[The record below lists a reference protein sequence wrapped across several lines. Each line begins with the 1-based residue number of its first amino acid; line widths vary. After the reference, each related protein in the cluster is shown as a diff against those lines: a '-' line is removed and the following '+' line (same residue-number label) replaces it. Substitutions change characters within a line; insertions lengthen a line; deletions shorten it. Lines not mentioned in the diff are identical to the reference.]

1 MYFAPLRKDGYKVY
15 HPFAYRP
22 GTTHVYSNM
31 TPRFGKHSNVKDSKF
46 VLFAGLQAWLIE
58 TKAAWDVFFSLP
70 KEYATKEYSRVV
82 SAMLGKKV
90 PTDHFEALH
99 DLGYLPIR
107 VKALP
112 EGTLVPYGVPF
123 YTIVNTVEG
132 FGWVTN
138 MLETDASSETWLTIT
153 SATTAF
159 AYRAR
164 FEQEQSLRDTGMI
177 KFLGHD
183 FSYRGMPGRHAAAM
197 SGFGH
202 LCSFYGSDT
211 IPAAL
216 FAEQYYGAKI
226 DQELVFA
233 SVDATEHSVMC
244 SYGNEGELESL
255 EHLMTKVTPT
265 GILSVV
271 SDTWDFWKLVT
282 KYLPKL
288 KDVIMSREG
297 TLVIRPDSGDPV
309 HILTGYTWDGV
320 NYTNFEQVFEKY
332 DEVSASNMPEVAK
345 VEGKF
350 YRLFKETNGL
360 TNCTYHPLEEHEV
373 KGLIE
378 CLWDTFGGT
387 IENGLKRL
395 DSHVGAIYGDSITLE
410 RQDKIISRLLAK
422 RFVPAVVLGIGSFT
436 YQYVTRDTHGTAVKA
451 TDIQLGTGNHY
462 PISKDPKTDSSKKSA
477 RGLLMVVEDT
487 ETGLLKLVADVTP
500 EQEASEGNLL
510 KTIYEDGNF
519 VRLTTLNE
527 IREKVDSYFKG

>member
-31 TPRFGKHSNVKDSKF
+31 TPRFDKHSNVKDSKF
-46 VLFAGLQAWLIE
+46 VLFAGLQAWLMD
-58 TKAAWDVFFSLP
+58 TKEAWDVFFSLP
-70 KEYATKEYSRVV
+70 KEYAVKEYSRVV

-138 MLETDASSETWLTIT
+138 MLETDASSETWMTIT

-202 LCSFYGSDT
+202 LCSFVGSDN

-216 FAEQYYGAKI
+216 FAEKYYGAQVDK
-226 DQELVFA
+226 ELVFA

-244 SYGNEGELESL
+244 SYGNEGEKESL
-255 EHLMTKVTPT
+255 LHLMTNVTPT

-282 KYLPKL
+282 KYLPEL
-288 KDVIMSREG
+288 KDVIMGRDG
-297 TLVIRPDSGDPV
+297 TVVIRPDSGDPV
-309 HILTGYTWDGV
+309 KILTGYTWDGV
-320 NYTNFEQVFEKY
+320 NYECFEEVFERY
-332 DEVSASNMPEVAK
+332 DYASNIIPEVVMVA
-345 VEGKF
+345 GKF
-350 YRLFKETNGL
+350 HEIFTELDGRV
-360 TNCTYHPLEEHEV
+360 NCKHHPIEECEV
-373 KGLIE
+373 KGLIQ

-395 DSHVGAIYGDSITLE
+395 DSHIGAIYGDSITLE
-410 RQDKIISRLLAK
+410 RQDKIIKRLLDK
-422 RFVPAVVLGIGSFT
+422 GFVPSVVLGIGSFT

-451 TDIQLGTGNHY
+451 TDIQLGEGNHY
-462 PISKDPKTDSSKKSA
+462 PISKDPKTDASKKSA

-487 ETGLLKLVADVTP
+487 ETGTLKLVSDVTP

-510 KTIYEDGNF
+510 KTIYENGNF
-519 VRLTTLNE
+519 VMVTTLNE